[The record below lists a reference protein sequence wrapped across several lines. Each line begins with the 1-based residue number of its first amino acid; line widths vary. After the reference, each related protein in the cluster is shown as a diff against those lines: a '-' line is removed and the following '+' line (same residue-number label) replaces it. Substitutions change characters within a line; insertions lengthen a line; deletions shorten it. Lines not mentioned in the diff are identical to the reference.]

1 LLIVDGSAVHPANC
15 GENIRISRDF
25 FKRPSGGKQGV
36 GGSIISDIQA
46 SLNAISAF
54 NIDVDGVFGSQTEQA
69 LSGFQSAQGLPV
81 SGTVSDTTWPVLQRT
96 ANL

>member
-1 LLIVDGSAVHPANC
+1 M
-15 GENIRISRDF
+15 SRDF

-46 SLNAISAF
+46 SLNVVSAF